1 VGISLNGWAAPP
13 ARLATGTV
21 PGTKKKVTLQADVLP
36 LFLAFMS
43 EWHKTVHSI
52 DYPGVYGPDGY
63 ELRQA
68 RAASGISNHGSGT
81 AVDLSYDWLTSA
93 HVNPMSQAQINAV
106 HKLLD
111 KYVDSN
117 GRRIFGWGGD
127 WSKNYLDPMHV
138 EIAQSWAQGAHGRK
152 TTMQDVKNVIA
163 RLKIQP
169 DGTVQGLA
177 VVPAKPVTTPVVQKP
192 VQKPVL
198 VKAIPP
204 FLGTMKIGSQG
215 DQVKAIQ
222 IGLGIPADGKFGP
235 VTALAVKKY
244 QRVHPTLWPADGVV
258 GPKTFKMLA
267 RAI

>member
-1 VGISLNGWAAPP
+1 MGTSLNGWAAPP

-36 LFLAFMS
+36 LFLALLS
-43 EWHKTVHSI
+43 DIHKTVVPI
-52 DYPGVYGPDGY
+52 DVPSALGPDGFEY
-63 ELRQA
+63 RDA
-68 RAASGISNHGSGT
+68 RTGAGLSNHASGT
-81 AVDLSYDWLTSA
+81 AVDVRYDLMKA
-93 HVNPMSQAQINAV
+93 DRKKHLNDAQTAAC

-127 WSKNYLDPMHV
+127 WKLGVYMDEMHW
-138 EIAQSWAQGAHGRK
+138 EIIQSWSSGAYGRK
-152 TTMQDVKNVIA
+152 TTVQDVKNVIA

-169 DGTVQGLA
+169 DGTVRGLA
-177 VVPAKPVTTPVVQKP
+177 VVPKPVPAPAVIAKPVLT
-192 VQKPVL
+192 
-198 VKAIPP
+198 KAIPA
-204 FLGTMKIGSQG
+204 FEGTLKIGSSG
-215 DQVKAIQ
+215 AQVKAIQ

-258 GPKTFKMLA
+258 GPKTYKMLA

>member
-36 LFLAFMS
+36 LFLALLADI
-43 EWHKTVHSI
+43 HKTVVAI
-52 DYPGVYGPDGY
+52 DVPGALGPDGY
-63 ELRQA
+63 ELRDA
-68 RAASGISNHGSGT
+68 RASSGISNHGSGT
-81 AVDLSYDWLTSA
+81 AVDVRYDLMKADRKKHLTD
-93 HVNPMSQAQINAV
+93 AQTAAC

-111 KYVDSN
+111 KYVDAN

-127 WSKNYLDPMHV
+127 WKLGTYMDEMHW
-138 EIAQSWAQGAHGRK
+138 EIAQSWAVGAHGRK

-177 VVPAKPVTTPVVQKP
+177 VVPAKPVTTPVA
-192 VQKPVL
+192 QKPVL

-204 FLGTMKIGSQG
+204 FLGTMKIGFQG

-258 GPKTFKMLA
+258 GPRTYKMLA
-267 RAI
+267 RAV